1 MAGCVHLK
9 TGGSKFRCKGLKM
22 KFSFAVAVV
31 LAGISV
37 NGLAQQEN
45 TFRVKPSH
53 SAAKAPKK
61 SAPIGNTAASP
72 ATASAATSKD
82 LQNLEKQTAK
92 SSAPSGASGK
102 KTPGTAPAL
111 KPAKDKPNPPI
122 NFGGTGG
129 GKRAGTTNK
138 GTNQSANPYQGRLRQ
153 KNDHQ

>member
-1 MAGCVHLK
+1 MK
-9 TGGSKFRCKGLKM
+9 MKM

-45 TFRVKPSH
+45 TFKAKPAH

-61 SAPIGNTAASP
+61 SAPIGKTAASP
-72 ATASAATSKD
+72 ATASAATSKE
-82 LQNLEKQTAK
+82 LQNLENQTAK
-92 SSAPSGASGK
+92 SSAPSGAAGK

-111 KPAKDKPNPPI
+111 KPAKDKPTPPI

-129 GKRAGTTNK
+129 GKRAGMTK
-138 GTNQSANPYQGRLRQ
+138 QGTNQGANPYQGRLRQ
-153 KNDHQ
+153 KKTHE